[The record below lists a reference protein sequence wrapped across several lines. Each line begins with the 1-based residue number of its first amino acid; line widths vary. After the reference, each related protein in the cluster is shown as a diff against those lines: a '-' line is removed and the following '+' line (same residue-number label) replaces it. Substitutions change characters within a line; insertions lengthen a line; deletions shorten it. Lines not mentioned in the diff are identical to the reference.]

1 MLVLLLAQVCLREAL
16 CVDSDDE
23 GVLQV
28 ARTDFHAHENAW
40 SVSFGDLPGH
50 AFDLLVFELCRSHCS
65 LVPEGTSR
73 PQSCTSLAQ
82 SFQEPGWHNEYMA
95 SAGNGSAR
103 LCADMH
109 TAPRQVQVAA
119 SHVLSDETGRALAL
133 VRAPLVLVLYNED
146 ALVKRWMSQEQQDL
160 LGVSVCV
167 SYVTSLRT
175 HFVLRRSVLRVQVRR
190 PVRDVLTFGVLNP
203 CTAAG
208 FSAPEL
214 GSVTGVRTNGRLR
227 CVWHCR
233 ADSIRVPYNAPPPTR
248 EQLNV
253 SHAEYAQLRIKY
265 ACMQPPSAW
274 TATVFVFSLETVS
287 LPVESGVAQSL
298 LNALDSMA
306 ETLRQRLLASGEG
319 IVLLSVLNEF
329 SHPVPFDEWTRNLR
343 VSQCASNALSC
354 SASSDLVNPRFLYG
368 RRLLDATLDIVRVQ
382 GVLVAPLLP
391 EASISS
397 PAEQAQVANIRT
409 VLETIAE
416 AEQADASVLIRVVQ
430 DIDVQEVVVLDSKP
444 AAEEA
449 DAELPGVTGP
459 AAAAAVFFC
468 LFFVLVFIAIVS
480 FTRTPRLHECA

>member
-1 MLVLLLAQVCLREAL
+1 MVVPN
-16 CVDSDDE
+16 
-23 GVLQV
+23 
-28 ARTDFHAHENAW
+28 HA
-40 SVSFGDLPGH
+40 
-50 AFDLLVFELCRSHCS
+50 
-65 LVPEGTSR
+65 
-73 PQSCTSLAQ
+73 
-82 SFQEPGWHNEYMA
+82 
-95 SAGNGSAR
+95 
-103 LCADMH
+103 
-109 TAPRQVQVAA
+109 
-119 SHVLSDETGRALAL
+119 
-133 VRAPLVLVLYNED
+133 
-146 ALVKRWMSQEQQDL
+146 
-160 LGVSVCV
+160 
-167 SYVTSLRT
+167 
-175 HFVLRRSVLRVQVRR
+175 VLRVQVRR

-227 CVWHCR
+227 CVWNCR

-253 SHAEYAQLRIKY
+253 SHPEYARLGIKY
-265 ACMQPPSAW
+265 TCMQPPSAW

-287 LPVESGVAQSL
+287 LPVEGGVAQSL

-354 SASSDLVNPRFLYG
+354 TESSDLVNPRFLYG
-368 RRLLDATLDIVRVQ
+368 RRLLDATLDMVRVQ

-391 EASISS
+391 EASLSS
-397 PAEQAQVANIRT
+397 RAEQSQVPNIRT
-409 VLETIAE
+409 VLQTIAQ
-416 AEQADASVLIRVVQ
+416 AEQADAVLIRGVQ

-444 AAEEA
+444 AAKEA
-449 DAELPGVTGP
+449 DAELSVTGP